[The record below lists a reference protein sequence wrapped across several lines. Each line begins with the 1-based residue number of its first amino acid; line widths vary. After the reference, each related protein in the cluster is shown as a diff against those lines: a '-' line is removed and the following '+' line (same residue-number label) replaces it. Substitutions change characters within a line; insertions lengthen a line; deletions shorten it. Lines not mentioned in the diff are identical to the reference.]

1 MAEPDR
7 QAELAAIFKELA
19 RALTL
24 LRELTRI
31 LESAARKL
39 TELENRKDNET

>member
-1 MAEPDR
+1 MNESER
-7 QAELAAIFKELA
+7 QAELAAIFKELL

-24 LRELTRI
+24 VRELANL

-39 TELENRKDNET
+39 TELEKGASEK

>member
-1 MAEPDR
+1 MNDSQR
-7 QAELAAIFKELA
+7 QAELMALFKELA
-19 RALTL
+19 RALTM

-39 TELENRKDNET
+39 TELEKQAGK

>member
-1 MAEPDR
+1 MDESQR
-7 QAELAAIFKELA
+7 QSELVAIFRDLA
-19 RALTL
+19 RALTM

-39 TELENRKDNET
+39 TELEKQAGK